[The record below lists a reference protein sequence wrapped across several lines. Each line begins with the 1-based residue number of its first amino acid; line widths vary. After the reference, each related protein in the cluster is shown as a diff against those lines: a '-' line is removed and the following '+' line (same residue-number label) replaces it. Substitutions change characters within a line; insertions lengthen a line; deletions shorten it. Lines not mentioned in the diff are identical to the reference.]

1 MERTGTCIGP
11 QSRKRLITPST
22 GCLECRDL
30 SCTILGQ
37 VSLIWSGKTGIVSA
51 GPILVRDG
59 RLSIDAATEGVV
71 DPADLSFGYAWAE
84 QRQPRTLAG
93 TDSRGRLL
101 LVTIDGREPGISEGA
116 TLQEAAELMRGLG
129 AVNALNL
136 DGGGST
142 AMAVNG
148 AVVNKPSDATGER
161 AVGDTVQVLP

>member
-1 MERTGTCIGP
+1 VGEQVRDSSGRTVP
-11 QSRKRLITPST
+11 LT
-22 GCLECRDL
+22 GR
-30 SCTILGQ
+30 
-37 VSLIWSGKTGIVSA
+37 TGIVSA

-148 AVVNKPSDATGER
+148 AVVNEPSDATGER